1 LAPLSA
7 AARIDRLVHVSAI
20 GANPESDSDYAR
32 TKAAGEMAVRVAKPD
47 AVIIRPSIVFGAG
60 DGFLN
65 RFASMATLAPALP
78 LIGGGE
84 TKFQPVYV
92 GDVAEAIARAT
103 TRADAAGRTFELG
116 GPAVW
121 TLGDVLKY
129 IVRETKRERALVPLP
144 FGIARIIGSLAQITA
159 AFGIAPVLTKD
170 QVVSL
175 QSDNVVS
182 QGAEGLAALGIEP
195 TGLEAIAPAYLWRY
209 RKGGQFAEAPAA
221 ETLVTA

>member
-1 LAPLSA
+1 
-7 AARIDRLVHVSAI
+7 
-20 GANPESDSDYAR
+20 
-32 TKAAGEMAVRVAKPD
+32 
-47 AVIIRPSIVFGAG
+47 
-60 DGFLN
+60 
-65 RFASMATLAPALP
+65 
-78 LIGGGE
+78 
-84 TKFQPVYV
+84 
-92 GDVAEAIARAT
+92 
-103 TRADAAGRTFELG
+103 
-116 GPAVW
+116 
-121 TLGDVLKY
+121 
-129 IVRETKRERALVPLP
+129 VRETKRERALVPLP